1 MQPIQH
7 GAWAL
12 CIFIAA
18 TAAAHEGGHGPADV
32 HESRLWTTKS
42 GTLTFQGVFE
52 SARDGKVFVRSTE
65 GKVISLDFET
75 LSGQDRHWVEVK
87 MDRIREMNANRVPLR
102 LVSRSEQ
109 APRDESSAQVLREA
123 FAPFEKSLGLRWDD
137 RFFYVESNGMPDHQM
152 MIGIT
157 AWQQQ
162 VPIPQNYKG
171 SNAWRIPLYPV
182 PARNPI
188 SAKDNF
194 FSGAI
199 ALAINGIPIFNPIK
213 NDGVTDTNLAGEL
226 DKFGGHCGRADDYH
240 YHLPPTHLQENTGLG
255 RPIAYALDGYPIF
268 GFDEPDGKPA
278 KDLDKFNGHK
288 DSEGKYHYHSTKTYP
303 YLNGGFFGEV
313 TERDGQVD
321 PQPHADPVRS
331 ALPPLRGATITGFDR
346 TQDDKTMVVNY
357 DLDGDKRGVRY
368 TFREDG
374 SIHFSYDDGTEGVRT
389 ETYRRDGRN
398 RGEQEKRKDQQKK
411 DQRKKGGPQGKNEP
425 REKGERNPPA
435 KKGGPRGDSRQE
447 QTNPPPND
455 SLQIESPRSGK
466 FLLKSSAFMSGSK
479 LPLEFTG
486 DGEGISPPLAWEGA
500 PAETASYALVMDHI
514 TRDGER
520 KVYWVLWD
528 IPASIRSLPKDSH
541 EIGTTG
547 ATWKP
552 GVDYVPPRSAGPGE
566 KNYKLTLYALS
577 VKPAPQARDG
587 KVTRDELLNSIRGKV
602 LDSAEMNVRHERP
615 E

>member
-1 MQPIQH
+1 MNPIRH
-7 GAWAL
+7 CSWIL
-12 CIFIAA
+12 CLFIAVS
-18 TAAAHEGGHGPADV
+18 AAAHEGGHGPADM
-32 HESRLWTTKS
+32 HESRIWTTKA

-52 SARDGKVFVRSTE
+52 AARDGKVFVRSTE

-75 LSGQDRHWVEVK
+75 LSSNDRKWVDAK
-87 MDRIREMNANRVPLR
+87 MARIREINANRVPLR

-109 APRDESSAQVLREA
+109 ALPDDSPAHVLRAA
-123 FAPFEKSLGLRWDD
+123 FAPFEKALGLRWDD
-137 RFFYVESNGMPDHQM
+137 RYFYVESDGMPDHPM

-171 SNAWRIPLYPV
+171 TNAWRIPLYPV
-182 PARNPI
+182 PARKPM

-194 FSGAI
+194 FRGAI

-240 YHLPPTHLQENTGLG
+240 YHLPPTHLQDKAGKG

-268 GFDEPDGKPA
+268 GFDETDGTPA
-278 KDLDKFNGHK
+278 RDLDKFNGHK
-288 DSEGKYHYHSTKTYP
+288 DAEGKYHYHSTKDYP

-321 PQPHADPVRS
+321 PQPHADPVRP
-331 ALPPLRGATITGFDR
+331 ALPPLRGATITGFER
-346 TQDDKTMVVNY
+346 TQNDKTMVVKY
-357 DLDGDKRGVRY
+357 DLNGDKRGVRY

-374 SIHFSYDDGTEGVRT
+374 SIHFSYDEGTEGVRT

-398 RGEQEKRKDQQKK
+398 RGDQPKRKDQQKK
-411 DQRKKGGPQGKNEP
+411 DARKKGGPQGKNEP
-425 REKGERNPPA
+425 RKKGDRNPPA
-435 KKGGPRGDSRQE
+435 KNGGPQGDARNE
-447 QTNPPPND
+447 EPNPEPND
-455 SLQIESPRSGK
+455 SVQIDAPRSGK
-466 FLLKSSAFMSGSK
+466 FLLKSPAFASGSK
-479 LPLEFTG
+479 MPLEFTG
-486 DGEGISPPLAWEGA
+486 DGAGVSPPLSWEEA
-500 PAETASYALVMDHI
+500 PAKTASFALVMDHI

-528 IPASIRSLPKDSH
+528 IPASSRSLPKNSS

-552 GVDYVPPRSAGPGE
+552 GEDYVPPRSAGPGE
-566 KNYKLTLYALS
+566 KTYKITLYALS
-577 VKPAPQARDG
+577 EKPAPQARGG
-587 KVTRDELLNSIRGKV
+587 KVTRDELLAAIRGKV
-602 LDSAEMNVRHERP
+602 LDSAEMKVLYERP